1 MMTGD
6 FTRQADLDFP
16 AAALR
21 RAVAQTAGA
30 RAAFVDA
37 TRLAVALLGDAIAT
51 NLFMVG
57 FAYQQGLLPVSAAA
71 IERAIELNRVAAGMN
86 RRAFRWGRRAALD
99 PAAVEATAAPVAA
112 PADDQRP
119 AASLEEAIAR
129 RVAFLTD
136 YQDAAYAE
144 RYRALVLR
152 VRQVEAERAPGR
164 GELTDAVA
172 RYYFKLLAYKD
183 EYEVARLYTN
193 GEFRTR
199 LASLFEDPSQL
210 RIHLAPPLWA
220 ARDPTTGELR
230 KRAYG
235 PWILVA
241 MRWLARLR
249 RLRGTACD
257 PFGYSAERRTERNL
271 VGAYERVVEELLS
284 GLGLDNHE
292 VAVAIARIPEQIRG
306 YGHVKQRHLERAR
319 QREAELLAA
328 YRAPSARL
336 TAAE

>member
-1 MMTGD
+1 
-6 FTRQADLDFP
+6 
-16 AAALR
+16 
-21 RAVAQTAGA
+21 
-30 RAAFVDA
+30 
-37 TRLAVALLGDAIAT
+37 
-51 NLFMVG
+51 
-57 FAYQQGLLPVSAAA
+57 
-71 IERAIELNRVAAGMN
+71 
-86 RRAFRWGRRAALD
+86 
-99 PAAVEATAAPVAA
+99 
-112 PADDQRP
+112 
-119 AASLEEAIAR
+119 R

-199 LASLFEDPSQL
+199 LASLFEDPSRL

-220 ARDPTTGELR
+220 ACDPTTGELR

-241 MRWLARLR
+241 MRWLAKLR
-249 RLRGTACD
+249 RLRGTAFD
-257 PFGYSAERRTERNL
+257 PFGYSAERRTERRL
-271 VGAYERVVEELLS
+271 IGAYEEVVDELLT

-292 VAVAIARIPEQIRG
+292 LAVAIARIPEQIRG

-328 YRAPSARL
+328 YRTPSTRL